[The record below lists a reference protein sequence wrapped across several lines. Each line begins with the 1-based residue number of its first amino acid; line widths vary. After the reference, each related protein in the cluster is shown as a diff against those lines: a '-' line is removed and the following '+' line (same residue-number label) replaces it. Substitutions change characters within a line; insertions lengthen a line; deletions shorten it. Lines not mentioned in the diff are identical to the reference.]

1 LSTTIQQPL
10 LRPRRSTLLWLI
22 PVQAASLFTVWAITA
37 GGQTLR
43 AWILTGLLWLM
54 TLPLFVSLEST
65 LVAMML
71 FEPLRGLLRRAQYL
85 IVDYAGE
92 DPIHLLTPLV
102 TLMAF
107 AMLLRG
113 QRLNMF
119 RATPLAGSVSAL
131 GLIFALEIFNPLQG
145 GLLIGLS
152 GAMFLLVP
160 MVWFYFGQSV
170 SEKFVHTALRLVVLA
185 GIVASLY
192 GIYQMMFGYPAF
204 EQYWID
210 NTDFYSSIAV
220 AHVRRAVATFS
231 SAEEWGRYTEIGAIV
246 AFGLAAG
253 AKRFSARI
261 GWLICGSASLSAVLL
276 SGQRTA
282 VFGFMVGIATLVML
296 GATTWP
302 RAIMRVGLLL
312 LPVVLVAAFVSAP
325 TDDEIWSKGDNE
337 TMSTLLS
344 HTQRG
349 TLKPAE
355 EESLQIRLETWT
367 HLVTQVIPYRPLGAG
382 LGAGSLSELRFST
395 ASDSP
400 PIDNFF
406 LVLAVACGIPG
417 ALLFIWILSR
427 ATWLSLRTARRAA
440 TIPRR
445 ANINRIVAALMPAL
459 ILNSMFGLT
468 FSIYS
473 VAPVAW
479 LLIGWIS
486 AESKRIPLEDEREI
500 LTI

>member
-1 LSTTIQQPL
+1 MSTNVYEQVS
-10 LRPRRSTLLWLI
+10 RPRKSTLLWLV
-22 PVQAASLFTVWAITA
+22 PVQAASLFTVWAISA

-43 AWILTGLLWLM
+43 AWILAALLWLM

-71 FEPLRGLLRRAQYL
+71 FEPLRGLLRRAQYF
-85 IVDYAGE
+85 IVDYGGE

-107 AMLLRG
+107 AMLLRS
-113 QRLNMF
+113 QRLNIF
-119 RATPLAGSVSAL
+119 RATPLAGSVSVL
-131 GLIFALEIFNPLQG
+131 GLIFVLEIFNPLQG

-170 SEKFVHTALRLVVLA
+170 SEKFIHTALRLVVLA

-192 GIYQMMFGYPAF
+192 GVYQMMFGYPAF

-210 NTDFYSSIAV
+210 HTDFYSSIAV

-231 SAEEWGRYTEIGAIV
+231 SAEEWGRYTEIGALV

-253 AKRFSARI
+253 AKQFSARI
-261 GWLICGSASLSAVLL
+261 GWLICGSASLIAVLL

-282 VFGFMVGIATLVML
+282 VFGFMLGIATLLLL

-302 RAIMRVGLLL
+302 RAIMRLGSLLL
-312 LPVVLVAAFVSAP
+312 LVVLIAAFVSAP

-337 TMSTLLS
+337 TVSTLLS

-367 HLVTQVIPYRPLGAG
+367 RLVTEVIPYRPLGAG
-382 LGAGSLSELRFST
+382 LGAGSLSELRFG
-395 ASDSP
+395 ASSEAA

-427 ATWLSLRTARRAA
+427 ATWLSVRTARRPS
-440 TIPRR
+440 TRN
-445 ANINRIVAALMPAL
+445 ANINLIVAALMPAL

-479 LLIGWIS
+479 VLIGWIS
-486 AESKRIPLEDEREI
+486 AESKRIPLKGEREI

>member
-1 LSTTIQQPL
+1 
-10 LRPRRSTLLWLI
+10 
-22 PVQAASLFTVWAITA
+22 
-37 GGQTLR
+37 
-43 AWILTGLLWLM
+43 M
-54 TLPLFVSLEST
+54 TLPLLVSLEST

-102 TLMAF
+102 TLMAL
-107 AMLLRG
+107 AMLLRS

-119 RATPLAGSVSAL
+119 RATPLAGSVSVL
-131 GLIFALEIFNPLQG
+131 GLIFVLEIFNPLQG

-152 GAMFLLVP
+152 GALFLLVP

-170 SEKFVHTALRLVVLA
+170 SEKFIHTALRLVVLA

-192 GIYQMMFGYPAF
+192 GVYQMMFGYPAF

-220 AHVRRAVATFS
+220 GHVRRAVATFS

-253 AKRFSARI
+253 ANKFSARI
-261 GWLICGSASLSAVLL
+261 GWLICGPASLSAVLL

-282 VFGFMVGIATLVML
+282 VFGLMVGIATLVLL

-302 RAIMRVGLLL
+302 RAIMRLGLLL
-312 LPVVLVAAFVSAP
+312 LPVVLIGVFVSAP
-325 TDDEIWSKGDNE
+325 TDEEIWSKGDNE
-337 TMSTLLS
+337 TVSTLLS

-367 HLVTQVIPYRPLGAG
+367 HLVTEVIPYRPLGAG
-382 LGAGSLSELRFST
+382 LGAGSLSELRFSA
-395 ASDSP
+395 ASDAP

-417 ALLFIWILSR
+417 VLLFLWILSR

-440 TIPRR
+440 TSTRN
-445 ANINRIVAALMPAL
+445 ANINRIVAALLPAL